1 MVARTAASM
10 NTLTT
15 RQNDSHLI
23 AAASNRPGDDP
34 IFALH
39 GEAVRRAAEGED
51 ILNATLGALV
61 EDDGSLC
68 VMPSVFEAFTSVDPV
83 RAAAYAPISGDK
95 EFLEGVLED
104 VFGGDRELAVHA
116 VANATAGGTGALH
129 HSVVNFLEPGQSLL
143 TTDFYWSP
151 YRIIAEHTG
160 RKVNTFRMFDSKRCF
175 DLSALEVG
183 LSQQMKTQGRA
194 LLVLNFPCHNPTG
207 YSLDSFEWQRIVEI
221 LNAASSQGPVAICL
235 DLAYA
240 RYATPPGAAW
250 VEAVKGLAPGVTL
263 LVAWSASKSYAQ
275 YGARV
280 GALVAVVRNQDQ
292 RERIKCAL
300 QHSSRGTWS
309 NCNHLGLLAI
319 ANLLQDA
326 DLRSQADRDR
336 ARLVRLLSE
345 RVAAFNGAARTAG
358 LDFPRYEG
366 GFFVTVFTPHA
377 RKAAAIC
384 REDGV
389 FVVPLDG
396 GLRLA
401 LCATPVAQVAR
412 LVKSLAHGIQS
423 AGGA

>member
-1 MVARTAASM
+1 M

-15 RQNDSHLI
+15 QHNASNLI
-23 AAASNRPGDDP
+23 ASAASRPGNDP

-39 GEAVRRAAEGED
+39 GEATRRAKEGED

-61 EDDGSLC
+61 EDDGSLA

-83 RAAAYAPISGDK
+83 RAASYAPIAGDK
-95 EFLEGVLED
+95 EFLEGVVGD
-104 VFGGDRELAVHA
+104 VFGGDQELAGISV
-116 VANATAGGTGALH
+116 VNATAGGTGAVH
-129 HSVVNFLEPGQSLL
+129 HSIVNFLEPGQSLL
-143 TTDFYWSP
+143 TTDFFWSP
-151 YRIIAEHTG
+151 YRIIAEHTD
-160 RKVNTFRMFDSKRCF
+160 RKVSTFRMFDDQRKF
-175 DLSALEVG
+175 DLGSMEAALFK
-183 LSQQMKTQGRA
+183 QMKQQGRA

-207 YSLDSFEWQRIVEI
+207 YTLDAFEWQRVVEI
-221 LNAASSQGPVAICL
+221 LNEVSEQGPLAFCL

-240 RYATPPGAAW
+240 RYAAPNGSCW
-250 VEAVKGLAPGVTL
+250 IEAVKALNPKVTL

-280 GALVAVVRNQDQ
+280 GALIAVSQDGD
-292 RERIKCAL
+292 ERLRIQAAL

-319 ANLLQDA
+319 ADLLHDP

-336 ARLVRLLSE
+336 ARLIRLLSE

-366 GFFVTVFTPHA
+366 GFFVTVFTAHA
-377 RKAAAIC
+377 RKAASIC
-384 REDGV
+384 RQAGV

-401 LCATPVAQVAR
+401 LCATPVGKVAR
-412 LVKSLAHGIQS
+412 LVKSLAEGI
-423 AGGA
+423 GAAEGA

>member
-1 MVARTAASM
+1 MS
-10 NTLTT
+10 TLTT
-15 RQNDSHLI
+15 QDNESNLI
-23 AAASNRPGDDP
+23 SAAATRPGDDP

-39 GEAVRRAAEGED
+39 GEATRRAKEGED

-61 EDDGSLC
+61 EDDGALC
-68 VMPSVFEAFTSVDPV
+68 VMPGVFEAFSSVDPV
-83 RAAAYAPISGDK
+83 RAASYAPIAGDK
-95 EFLEGVLED
+95 EFLDGVIED
-104 VFGGDRELAVHA
+104 AFGGDQELASQA

-129 HSVVNFLEPGQSLL
+129 HSIVNYLEPGQSLL
-143 TTDFYWSP
+143 TTDFFWSP
-151 YRIIAEHTG
+151 YRIIAEHTD
-160 RKVNTFRMFDSKRCF
+160 RKVSTFRMFDDQRRF
-175 DLSALEVG
+175 DLGSMEEALIK
-183 LSQQMKTQGRA
+183 QMKLQGRA

-207 YSLDSFEWQRIVEI
+207 YSLDAFEWQRVVEI
-221 LNAASSQGPVAICL
+221 LNEVSSLGPLAFCL

-240 RYATPPGAAW
+240 RYAGPEGACW
-250 VEAVKGLAPGVTL
+250 IEEVKALNPSVTL
-263 LVAWSASKSYAQ
+263 LVAWSASKAYAQ

-280 GALVAVVRNQDQ
+280 GALVAVAKEDS
-292 RERIKCAL
+292 ERKKIRAAL

-319 ANLLQDA
+319 ADLLNDP

-366 GFFVTVFTPHA
+366 GFFVTVFTAHA
-377 RKAAAIC
+377 RKAAALC
-384 REDGV
+384 RENGV

-401 LCATPVAQVAR
+401 LCATPVAKVAR
-412 LVKSLAHGIQS
+412 LVKCLAEGIE
-423 AGGA
+423 AAEKA